1 MKTQNQKSGVRSQ
14 KSASRNA
21 KAIAKRL
28 EYLRGEIRQERISY
42 GELAE
47 LQSLRAHIPATDT
60 ELLEAAGVPEDF
72 TQGREGAKAH
82 GKACIH
88 CGEIHTPGAWRA
100 AEILCPAIDSR
111 GRTGATIK
119 TSWGNKT
126 RCGVAAMIDEA
137 TGAPAM
143 VETLQDFY
151 TWLQAPAVDSPT
163 LAHFQEKASRALA
176 KATTPGV

>member
-1 MKTQNQKSGVRSQ
+1 MKTQKQNAGVRSQ
-14 KSASRNA
+14 KSAKAKA
-21 KAIAKRL
+21 KAIAERL

-60 ELLEAAGVPEDF
+60 ELLEAAGVPEDL

-82 GKACIH
+82 GKACVH
-88 CGEIHTPGAWRA
+88 CGEHHTAGAWRA
-100 AEILCPAIDSR
+100 AEILCPAIDNR

-137 TGAPAM
+137 TGAA
-143 VETLQDFY
+143 ELLAACGSALEILGKDDFY
-151 TWLQAPAVDSPT
+151 CDTAAQI
-163 LAHFQEKASRALA
+163 RAAIA